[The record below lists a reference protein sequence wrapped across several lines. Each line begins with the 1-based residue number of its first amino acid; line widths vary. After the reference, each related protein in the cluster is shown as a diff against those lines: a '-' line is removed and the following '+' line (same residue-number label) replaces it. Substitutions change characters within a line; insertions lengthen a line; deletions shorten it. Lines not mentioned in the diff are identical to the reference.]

1 MDGDVVS
8 DGGSAAFAIC
18 HSFIHHTSLCMY
30 ENVCMVPVMVIL
42 CYVVVAELS
51 HLHNANLSLLLRGC
65 AKLGGWVPR
74 PTYVQPWDKSDRSLA

>member
-51 HLHNANLSLLLRGC
+51 HLM
-65 AKLGGWVPR
+65 
-74 PTYVQPWDKSDRSLA
+74 QI